1 MHSLITSAE
10 QFRTFSRLSL
20 LVIKEITGLLEGL
33 EDVHVVLLL
42 AKKLIECDHWQL
54 LAVLLQNEYC

>member
-1 MHSLITSAE
+1 M
-10 QFRTFSRLSL
+10 
-20 LVIKEITGLLEGL
+20 TGLLEGL